1 MLKKE
6 LKSSVY
12 TNPEERATARQIV
25 IDAYCTKYNTPD
37 YIAEKYLS
45 DHEMIAIIQEILPK
59 MKDPRDAMELVK
71 LRKELEDNELK
82 SWINVRK
89 EYYNMKQVISN
100 KTKIGYDRYKNYCS
114 GRTKLTRK
122 ELEEIKWAMQDIAKD
137 HKK

>member
-25 IDAYCTKYNTPD
+25 IDAYCTKYNTSD
-37 YIAEKYLS
+37 YIAEKHMK